1 MDLQASRYYGVPVL
15 VSGCLISG
23 GSGFGVVE
31 CSDAVRCY
39 YAGLCLLWGG
49 GGQFFFEVMCN
60 QNACMVR
67 LQYITLDL
75 G

>member
-1 MDLQASRYYGVPVL
+1 MRECAYYGA
-15 VSGCLISG
+15 
-23 GSGFGVVE
+23 VV
-31 CSDAVRCY
+31 DN
-39 YAGLCLLWGG
+39 
-49 GGQFFFEVMCN
+49 FFEVMCN

>member
-23 GSGFGVVE
+23 GSGFGVAE

-39 YAGLCLLWGG
+39 YAGVCLLWGG
-49 GGQFFFEVMCN
+49 GGQFFLKLCVTRMRVWCVYN
-60 QNACMVR
+60 
-67 LQYITLDL
+67 I
-75 G
+75 